1 MDKRID
7 SIAIDLRALVQRNV
21 ATLYSHLVTRPTGR
35 AVRLAIE
42 TQLAQQL
49 ETSGGQALSLVDL
62 SHVGVLDFS
71 CADEVV
77 ARLLAHYLPD
87 SRPREAFFVFIGVG
101 DLHRDPI
108 RTVLVRH
115 NLTAV
120 AEHGGEYDLIGAVTD
135 PLRDVWRKLESAGTV
150 PAAELD
156 GVFRE
161 ASERYAVHELIRQR
175 LVLHLE
181 PTGGVQTLST
191 IARALR

>member
-1 MDKRID
+1 MDRRID
-7 SIAIDLRALVQRNV
+7 SIPIDLRALVQRNV

-49 ETSGGQALSLVDL
+49 TAAGGQALSLVDL

-87 SRPREAFFVFIGVG
+87 SRPREAFFVFVGVG
-101 DLHRDPI
+101 DLHREPI
-108 RTVLVRH
+108 QTVLVRH

-120 AEHGGEYDLIGAVTD
+120 AEQDGEYDLIGAVTD
-135 PLRDVWRKLESAGTV
+135 SLREVWRKIESAGTV

-156 GVFRE
+156 GFFHGE
-161 ASERYAVHELIRQR
+161 AERYAVHELIRQR
-175 LVLHLE
+175 LVLNLE
-181 PTGGVQTLST
+181 ATGGVQTLST